1 MRDHREH
8 DASEAAR
15 EARVSDV
22 QLERYHLGELPP
34 AAKAALERRL
44 AGDAALRARLDA
56 LRLDDEAFARARD
69 VGVLAHSARER
80 HRTHILRERA
90 QAAAGRRD
98 TGVAGFGM
106 PRGLARAAGGLA
118 LLALVAVP
126 SWRVLT
132 GEHSALVTHEAPT
145 GLPVEAAPGMPVRGT
160 DGAQP
165 PETPVAGPVSPGR
178 PLQPASPAATTQR
191 DPAPSLPSPDRMA
204 AAGEDD
210 IRLKGF
216 EAALALFRRT
226 SSGAEPLKPG
236 ATVKPGDVVRI
247 GYRTGGVAFGAI
259 FSVDG
264 NGNVT
269 RHWPLT
275 GDSAAR
281 LERGEALLPGAFE
294 LDDAPDFERFYL
306 LTSDRSFD
314 LKPLLAS
321 LHAAKAPAAR
331 GLTVVR
337 FDLLKEN
344 GI

>member
-1 MRDHREH
+1 MRDPRETT
-8 DASEAAR
+8 SAAH
-15 EARVSDV
+15 VSDV

-34 AAKAALERRL
+34 AARAALERRL
-44 AGDAALRARLDA
+44 AGDATLRARLEA
-56 LRLDDEAFARARD
+56 LRLDDEDFARAHD
-69 VGVLAHSARER
+69 AGVLAHAARER
-80 HRTHILRERA
+80 VRRERLYA
-90 QAAAGRRD
+90 ELEGRNVRPA
-98 TGVAGFGM
+98 GVA
-106 PRGLARAAGGLA
+106 PRRALARAAGGLA
-118 LLALVAVP
+118 LLALVSVP

-132 GEHSALVTHEAPT
+132 GEQSALVVSETPT
-145 GLPVEAAPGMPVRGT
+145 NP
-160 DGAQP
+160 QP
-165 PETPVAGPVSPGR
+165 ETTIPETPEVPLAGNTPSPG
-178 PLQPASPAATTQR
+178 QPVPAVPTPSVPATI
-191 DPAPSLPSPDRMA
+191 PPPSLPEDRVA
-204 AAGEDD
+204 SVDD
-210 IRLKGF
+210 GIRLKGY

-247 GYRTGGVAFGAI
+247 GYRTGGLAFGAI

-281 LERGEALLPGAFE
+281 LERGETLLPGAFE

-314 LKPLLAS
+314 LKPLLAA

-337 FDLLKEN
+337 FDLIKEN